1 MSVSFFKELKRR
13 NVFKVASVYLIT
25 AWLVLQI
32 ISVLVPYLKLPEQF
46 GSIVTVI
53 LIIGFP
59 FVCIF
64 AWAFELTPEGVKLS
78 KDVEYHESITHET
91 GSKINVALVVSLL
104 LALAYIGYDKLF
116 TYQIDESKALS
127 IAVLPFADM
136 SPDKSQEYFSDGIA
150 EEILNSLARLKQL
163 QVIAR
168 TSSFQFKDKQQDI
181 RKIAQTLGANYV
193 LEGSVRKD
201 KNQLRVTAQLIE
213 AESGIHLWSQT
224 YDRQLSDIFSLQDEL
239 TYAITQALKLNL
251 LPEQVKAEQGM
262 TSNQQAY
269 DLFLKGRDLG
279 YQRNASALNQA
290 RDYLEQAIELDPDFA
305 LAKAQLY
312 IVYSLGASHGDMNRQ
327 KANQSMRELFQQ
339 LLATEQ
345 EFPLKLLVF
354 AEFLN
359 VDESQPKLARELYD
373 RAVQMDPSDTIIQ
386 NWRLLNLVRDGV
398 SEMIEAREA
407 LFKVNPLDQFN
418 LFTLIRYHT
427 WLNQNKQANFYTQ
440 KLRESSP
447 EHSLT
452 ALAVVDML
460 FWRDHQPQLALDYL
474 EAFKGE
480 MNTRTQQYHVELL
493 LVTGNIDKAINKLK
507 EYMGE
512 NPNRQQRFAANLV
525 NLIHLLKKQAKG
537 GVKLI
542 DLQQKLNI
550 SDQYY
555 TELLLHEKAMTGDW
569 QDFVTYWDEKFT
581 SLEFFK
587 HFPNTT
593 AKTTYAMLKF
603 QMGDPQYIDQDT
615 FSRFNITL
623 CKESVGRRG
632 GRCALGLY
640 LDGERNS
647 ETLISYVKNH
657 LENGIEHGFVGVKR
671 YTLTGPHLFM
681 LHDLPEFKAM
691 ANEYLDNTYRKWEKE
706 FGTNSANLFVPV
718 KSTKND

>member
-312 IVYSLGASHGDMNRQ
+312 VVYVLAMEHGDMDYQ
-327 KANQSMRELFQQ
+327 KGVAAGKELYWE
-339 LLATEQ
+339 LLASKQ
-345 EFPLKLLVF
+345 EFPLKFIVFGHQVAQVQNKNQLVR
-354 AEFLN
+354 
-359 VDESQPKLARELYD
+359 KLYK
-373 RAVQMDPSDTIIQ
+373 RAADLAPSDPLIQ
-386 NWRLLNLVRDGV
+386 NWYLLAMMETDG
-398 SEMIEAREA
+398 IEAAIKGREA
-407 LFKVNPLDQFN
+407 FFKVNPLDQLNMHN
-418 LFTLIRYHT
+418 LLIYYY
-427 WLNQNKQANFYTQ
+427 WLGNQTKYQFYID
-440 KLRESSP
+440 KLLKDSP
-447 EHSLT
+447 DHSVT
-452 ALAVVDML
+452 AEAVVNH
-460 FWRDHQPQLALDYL
+460 FFIAKNQPQQALDYL
-474 EAFKGE
+474 ASFKGE
-480 MNTRTQQYHVELL
+480 MNTDTKKLYIELL
-493 LVTGNIDKAINKLK
+493 LVSGKTEQAINTLK
-507 EYMGE
+507 TYLGENAQNHEIYVSSILSLLTQVRINAASTFALLDIQKQLNLDDKTFEYYSLVERALSGDQAPFVNYMEQQFNDADAFVELEKEIPYMGMLAIIK
-512 NPNRQQRFAANLV
+512 FNL
-525 NLIHLLKKQAKG
+525 
-537 GVKLI
+537 
-542 DLQQKLNI
+542 
-550 SDQYY
+550 
-555 TELLLHEKAMTGDW
+555 GD
-569 QDFVTYWDEKFT
+569 
-581 SLEFFK
+581 
-587 HFPNTT
+587 
-593 AKTTYAMLKF
+593 
-603 QMGDPQYIDQDT
+603 
-615 FSRFNITL
+615 
-623 CKESVGRRG
+623 
-632 GRCALGLY
+632 
-640 LDGERNS
+640 
-647 ETLISYVKNH
+647 
-657 LENGIEHGFVGVKR
+657 KR
-671 YTLTGPHLFM
+671 YKDRYSLGSSVEKCLKTQGRSWQHCDLALAYSGETNIKTLLNLAKNGFNVIDSDTVGLGRYVLTYPRITM
-681 LHDLPEFKAM
+681 LQNNPEFKAM
-691 ANEYLDNTYRKWEKE
+691 ANEYLDKTYKKWEKE
-706 FGTNSANLFVPV
+706 FGV
-718 KSTKND
+718 KLLPNVQE